1 MQKCYEEIFSTFSGT
16 HSIFIEKI
24 RTSVVHGFRNDLSI
38 QSNAICHINR
48 NLVLN
53 IDLKD
58 FFPSINFGR
67 VRGFLLKILF
77 LMKKQQHLSHKLFV
91 ITTNCRKAPQL
102 HLLLLI

>member
-1 MQKCYEEIFSTFSGT
+1 MQKCYEEIFSTFSGK

-77 LMKKQQHLSHKLFV
+77 L
-91 ITTNCRKAPQL
+91 I
-102 HLLLLI
+102 